1 MVVDIDLAVPL
12 VIMSGG
18 VDFVIFGFPVRV
30 MTSFLLGALLLGW
43 GLGDAVAIALW
54 IVLVFVAVLVHELG
68 HAFAYRAFGV
78 EPSIVIHAFGG
89 LTVGRSLSLGRD
101 LIVSLAGPFVGLCL
115 GVPLLGL
122 YRSGAVVGGL
132 GELAVA
138 MAVFVTLGWSLFNLL
153 PVLPLDGG
161 HALAVLLSIAAKRD
175 ATRAVHYLSVV
186 LTAVGCVVAFVAGWL
201 FLAVL
206 CAIFL
211 IGNLQA
217 LFQGPRWDVTMPT
230 GRTSAPPPPAP
241 PGSPVPRRG
250 VGDPAGWPERPP
262 VSSPPEPPRP
272 TRRSGRT
279 VDDEWDAAVR
289 ALVRHEP
296 ELALIAIERV
306 RAFGLDGPG
315 EANAAELE
323 AWAWLQRG
331 ELDRAEAV
339 APPNEEARRWLEL
352 GALAVRGDRS
362 VVGAVAAAL
371 GTPRA
376 TDELGARLV
385 ISELSLHGFSADLVA
400 AILAE
405 GGQPARSIAE
415 SVIQVLETAGR
426 WSEAAELSRLL
437 RDQQS

>member
-1 MVVDIDLAVPL
+1 
-12 VIMSGG
+12 MSGG

-30 MTSFLLGALLLGW
+30 MTSFLFGALLLGW
-43 GLGDAVAIALW
+43 GLGDAVAIAMW

-89 LTVGRSLSLGRD
+89 LTIGRSLSLGRD
-101 LIVSLAGPFVGLCL
+101 LIVSLAGPLVGLCL

-122 YRSGAVVGGL
+122 YRSGVVVGGL

-161 HALAVLLSIAAKRD
+161 HALAVVLSIAAKRD

-186 LTAVGCVVAFVAGWL
+186 LTASGCVVAFVAGWL

-206 CAIFL
+206 CGVFL

-217 LFQGPRWDVTMPT
+217 LFQGPRWEVTMPT
-230 GRTSAPPPPAP
+230 GRRSTSPPPVP
-241 PGSPVPRRG
+241 PGSPSPRSAT
-250 VGDPAGWPERPP
+250 GDPTRSPERSP
-262 VSSPPEPPRP
+262 VSSSPETLRP
-272 TRRSGRT
+272 TRRRGRT

-306 RAFGLDGPG
+306 RSYGLDGPD
-315 EANAAELE
+315 EANLAELE

-331 ELDRAEAV
+331 ELDRAKAV
-339 APPNEEARRWLEL
+339 APPTEEARRWLEL
-352 GALAVRGDRS
+352 GALAVRGDRW
-362 VVGAVAAAL
+362 VAREVAAAL
-371 GTPRA
+371 RTPRA
-376 TDELGARLV
+376 IDELGARLV
-385 ISELSLHGFSADLVA
+385 ISELSLYGLSADLVA
-400 AILAE
+400 TILADA
-405 GGQPARSIAE
+405 GQQARPIAE
-415 SVIQVLETAGR
+415 SVIRVLETAGR
-426 WSEAAELSRLL
+426 GSEAAELSRLL
-437 RDQQS
+437 RDQQL